1 MNNSGLVLCG
11 AISISLLGGCGS
23 SSTSQ
28 DNASA
33 TTSEATT
40 SANETTTSTSE
51 VAASSDSISGNEVTI
66 KFGIHVADPEAQE
79 AVTYKIVQSFN
90 EKYSGKYKVEFE
102 AAEKEAHDT
111 SIKLEAQDGTL
122 PEVFWCDSAQAPEY
136 SQAGYLL
143 DLSEFLTQYS
153 DIDNAL
159 DSSVKEAFNDGIQY
173 GLPYQCNVE
182 GFFYNKKVFD
192 DAGITYPVN
201 GTTYDEFLDMLNKFS
216 SSGITGI
223 AQGSKDTYAIWSY
236 LAFLDRYGYSD
247 NINDILDGNKKF
259 NNDDMVKCFEKL
271 ADLGDKK
278 VFSSNMSTIGYFDAK
293 TSFENGE
300 AAFFGS
306 GAWDCSEFDETMG
319 DTVGFWW
326 GPTFSDSNYNQERAM
341 KVPSAPICVSAS
353 VANDES
359 KKEATYK
366 FLEYYYS
373 EEAANASYAGSVF
386 PATNYSDVKAGDT
399 QYAMNQVIT
408 SIADGWESPA
418 SQPDQILSADVQA
431 QLYDSMLGVMLGNYD
446 VEEALDKVDEQI
458 AYQ

>member
-1 MNNSGLVLCG
+1 MKKAIASLLCG
-11 AISISLLGGCGS
+11 TISMSILVGCGNQTS
-23 SSTSQ
+23 SSDT
-28 DNASA
+28 ASSVS
-33 TTSEATT
+33 SEAET
-40 SANETTTSTSE
+40 STVEDTTTSDSTSG
-51 VAASSDSISGNEVTI
+51 DEVTI

-79 AVTYKIVQSFN
+79 NVTYKIVQGFN

-102 AAEKEAHDT
+102 AAEKETHDT

-143 DLSEFLTQYS
+143 DLSEFLAQYT
-153 DIDNAL
+153 DTDKAL
-159 DSSVKEAFNDGIQY
+159 DSSVKEAFNDGAQY

-192 DAGITYPVN
+192 DCGVDYPSN
-201 GTTYDEFLDMLNKFS
+201 GTTYDEFLNMLSTFS
-216 SSGITGI
+216 SKGVIGI
-223 AQGSKDTYAIWSY
+223 AQGSKDAYAIWAY

-247 NINDILDGNKKF
+247 NIKDVLNGDKKF
-259 NNDDMVKCFEKL
+259 NNEDMNKCFEKL
-271 ADLGDKK
+271 ADLGSAG
-278 VFSSNMSTIGYFDAK
+278 VFSANMSTIGYFDAK

-319 DTVGFWW
+319 DAVGFWW
-326 GPTFSDSNYNQERAM
+326 GPTFSDSSYNQNRAM

-353 VANDES
+353 VANDEA

-373 EEAANASYAGSVF
+373 EEAANVSYAGSVF
-386 PATNYSDVKAGDT
+386 PATNYTDVAAGDT

-446 VEEALDKVDEQI
+446 VEGALDKIDDQI